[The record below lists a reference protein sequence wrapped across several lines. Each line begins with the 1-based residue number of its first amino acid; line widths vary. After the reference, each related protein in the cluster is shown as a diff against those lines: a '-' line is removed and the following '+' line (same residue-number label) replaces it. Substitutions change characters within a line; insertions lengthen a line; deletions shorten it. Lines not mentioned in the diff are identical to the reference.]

1 MDRPRRSPG
10 MAAFAACALALAMG
24 CVTAHQKDKA
34 LADELGASGFETRV
48 DERGVTVLV
57 TDVLFAYD
65 SDALA
70 PDGAAAVG
78 KIASIV
84 QRLAPDRSLICEGHT
99 DARGTE
105 AYNFELSLRR
115 ARRVADALGGAGIEA
130 TRISAQGYGETRPLA
145 PETKPDGAD
154 DPSGRARNRRVEV
167 VIASGE

>member
-1 MDRPRRSPG
+1 MNRPHRTRG
-10 MAAFAACALALAMG
+10 VAALAVCALALATG
-24 CVTAHQKDKA
+24 CVTAKQRDAA
-34 LADELGASGFETRV
+34 LASELGASGFETRV

-84 QRLAPDRSLICEGHT
+84 QRLAADRSLICEGHT

-115 ARRVADALGGAGIEA
+115 ARRVADALGAAGIEA
-130 TRISAQGYGETRPLA
+130 SRISAQGYGETRPLA
-145 PETKPDGAD
+145 AEAKPDGAD
-154 DPSGRARNRRVEV
+154 DPTGRARNRRVEV
-167 VIASGE
+167 VIASSE